1 MVPAM
6 HTDPAPKSRA
16 SSSPSLRSW
25 RGLVLT
31 LLLGFVI
38 HQTLQALAP
47 SPSPADLPG
56 PIPPEPS
63 SSFSPAPG
71 PSAGDPALDS
81 MLPETAA
88 ENILLEY
95 LDSRPEDRTAL
106 RGRLVKARDLLE
118 VPNPEIP
125 HPGGPMG
132 IRFQSLLYLTFLT
145 EELGEGEH
153 RKKDLDP
160 YEAVCYDYIFANPRQ
175 SAAEF
180 IRLRQEYADRR
191 EVFPQ
196 LGGGLGTRFSGQN
209 VPPTEALLD
218 RLGDL
223 EGKRVLEIG
232 GGLGLLAW
240 QAARRVGPTG
250 KVYLVEIDPSLGDFV
265 EYTRTRPGF
274 QDLAPRLEFRM
285 ALAPEDPGVSAVDVV
300 VMHDVHLV
308 CNRSLGWFRQKM
320 LPNLVRSLN
329 PNGRLAIQ
337 EGFRAD
343 TDQEKIL
350 QVLTEAGFRLVSNTR
365 LPYDPG
371 FSMVVERP

>member
-1 MVPAM
+1 M

-160 YEAVCYDYIFANPRQ
+160 YEAVCYDFIFANPRQ

-209 VPPTEALLD
+209 VPPNEALLD

-223 EGKRVLEIG
+223 GGRGPREGV
-232 GGLGLLAW
+232 GLLAW

-265 EYTRTRPGF
+265 EYTRTRPEF
-274 QDLAPRLEFRM
+274 QDLAPRLEFRI

-329 PNGRLAIQ
+329 PNGRRPSRKGSGRTPTGA
-337 EGFRAD
+337 
-343 TDQEKIL
+343 